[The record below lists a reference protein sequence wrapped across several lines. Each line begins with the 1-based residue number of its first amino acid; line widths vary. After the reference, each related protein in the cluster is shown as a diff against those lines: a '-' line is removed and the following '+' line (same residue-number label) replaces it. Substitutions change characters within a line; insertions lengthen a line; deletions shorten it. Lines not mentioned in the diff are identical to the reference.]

1 MKIHN
6 IFHTFLLR
14 KAAIDSLTDQIQ
26 FSSLSIVVNDEKK
39 YEIDDVLDSRYHYE
53 KLQYRIV

>member
-6 IFHTFLLR
+6 IFHTFLFR
-14 KAAIDSLTDQIQ
+14 KTTIDSLIDQIQ

-39 YEIDDVLDSRYHYE
+39 YEIDDVLNSRYHYE
-53 KLQYRIV
+53 KLQYKIV